1 VECRGSDGRECG
13 RRRTTETHEHLAIN
27 GAGASRKYRRLEEME
42 VSGPPNHP
50 RELGS
55 PVSDAPI
62 TGEGPRPFY
71 PPMCIQTHW
80 DPGMILRRTLPTAHV
95 AQTLDPRP
103 WAKVCL
109 QYTTTGED
117 VPAPIVDPSVVLPPG
132 GQFYPAS
139 RYSAAI
145 DNESQLRRL
154 DRPLGTCDEDQYRPP
169 ESGDMFNSRLL
180 VPRSAAVSSRVAE
193 VAFPKTLMMA
203 GPYPCRH
210 ENDVKNLE
218 LSDRLFNN
226 ATKQDRYKL
235 LGKSSA

>member
-1 VECRGSDGRECG
+1 
-13 RRRTTETHEHLAIN
+13 
-27 GAGASRKYRRLEEME
+27 ME

-71 PPMCIQTHW
+71 PAMCIQTHW
-80 DPGMILRRTLPTAHV
+80 DPGMILRRTLPTQHV

-103 WAKVCL
+103 WAKICL

-117 VPAPIVDPSVVLPPG
+117 MPAPQVGPEVVLPSG

-145 DNESQLRRL
+145 DSESQLRRL
-154 DRPLGTCDEDQYRPP
+154 DRPLGTCEGDQYVPP
-169 ESGDMFNSRLL
+169 ETGDMFNSRLL
-180 VPRSAAVSSRVAE
+180 VPRSPAVSAQVAE
-193 VAFPKTLMMA
+193 VAFPKTLMTA
-203 GPYPCRH
+203 GPYPCRNQ
-210 ENDVKNLE
+210 NDVQNLG

-226 ATKQDRYKL
+226 ATKQDKYKL
-235 LGKSSA
+235 LGKV